1 MLNDVFLGHFA
12 KIVLEMLVEV
22 LAPAFDV
29 GVFLLGAIDES
40 HLVDVPLDL
49 LSGEVALEVGVL

>member
-12 KIVLEMLVEV
+12 KIVLEMFVEV

-29 GVFLLGAIDES
+29 GVFFLGAIDES